1 MSEETKKCLEMAASA
16 MKTFP
21 EGVDSIVATMAE
33 MFAAG
38 VATGVDIKTK
48 QSAAA
53 DAAES

>member
-53 DAAES
+53 DAAEN